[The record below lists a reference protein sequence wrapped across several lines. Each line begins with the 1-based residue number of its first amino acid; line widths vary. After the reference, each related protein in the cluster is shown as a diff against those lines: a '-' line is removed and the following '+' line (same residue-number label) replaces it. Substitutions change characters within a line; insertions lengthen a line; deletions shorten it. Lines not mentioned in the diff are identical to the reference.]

1 LAAGD
6 EPQETFGWADDSIEL
21 SIEVDPAGI
30 ARISRLAPAPARAAG
45 TPIQAPAPAAGN
57 AAPAAG
63 TAAIPPRDPGLAA
76 SLPLVDV
83 VLAGEGRSWSGSRY
97 CESVAGARLRYA
109 GREERA
115 EPAGWHLIR
124 VDLRDPVTGLRAEVF
139 YRILIAQGV
148 LRSWVRLSNDGDTP
162 VTVQSVTS
170 LLCGGITA
178 APRPAPAIDDG
189 LADLDVLWGEN
200 DWLAENRWQRRPLAD
215 ALPDLSRHAH
225 GADPRGCFRVTSTGT
240 FSSGMCLPMGAIATR
255 PTGPAMVWQVEH
267 NGGWH
272 WQVGEHTRREGTSQ
286 VGHGPVVAADRA
298 AYVAVLGPTDTE
310 HDWHVTLAPGESFT
324 TVPAAVAVDA
334 RGLDDAL
341 GRLTR
346 YRRAI
351 RRPHPDHQRLPVI
364 FNDYMNTLLGDPSTE
379 RLLPLIAA
387 AGSAGAEYFC
397 IDAGW
402 YAAPGTSWWDSVGA
416 WKPSASRF
424 TGGFGAVLDRI
435 RAAGMI
441 PGLWLEPEVIG
452 VHSPVAGLLPPEAFF
467 VRHHQRVVEHGRY
480 HLDLRHPAAVKHLN
494 EAIDFLVGDLG
505 VGYLKLDYNINGGPG
520 TDAGGLSA
528 GAGLLAHNR
537 AHLDW
542 LDGVLDRHPGL
553 VIENCASGGMRVD
566 YALLSRL
573 QLQSTSDQQAFLRY
587 PPITAAAPV
596 AVAPEQAATWAYPQ
610 PSFTDQE
617 IAFAV
622 CGALLG
628 RIHLSG
634 HLDQMSDEQLQL
646 VTDAVTVYKSIRA
659 DLPDAVPFWPLGLP
673 GWADSWLALGM
684 RGPTATY
691 LLAWHRGRL
700 DTPRPGL
707 ARAAA
712 AGAAAADPDALAV
725 PVSHLRGT
733 RLVPEVLYPRA
744 GRGAATWAATSG
756 ELTVSLPAVPAA
768 CLVRLAR

>member
-1 LAAGD
+1 LAIGD

-30 ARISRLAPAPARAAG
+30 ARITRLAAPPAASTGHPPALPQPPG
-45 TPIQAPAPAAGN
+45 PAAG
-57 AAPAAG
+57 
-63 TAAIPPRDPGLAA
+63 
-76 SLPLVDV
+76 LPLADV

-97 CESVAGARLRYA
+97 CESAAGARLRYA
-109 GREERA
+109 GHEERA
-115 EPAGWHLIR
+115 DFPGWHLIR

-139 YRILIAQGV
+139 YRILTGHGV
-148 LRSWVRLSNDGDTP
+148 LRSWVRLSNDGDAP

-178 APRPAPAIDDG
+178 GPAPAEDPSAEHPSAQALEDG
-189 LADLDVLWGEN
+189 LGDLDVLWGEN
-200 DWLAENRWQRRPLAD
+200 DWLAENRWQRRPLKD
-215 ALPDLSRHAH
+215 ALPDLTRRAH
-225 GADPRGCFRVTSTGT
+225 GADPRGCFAVTSTGT
-240 FSSGMCLPMGAIATR
+240 WSSGTSLPMGGVASSR
-255 PTGPAMVWQVEH
+255 TGQAWAWQVEH
-267 NGGWH
+267 NGAWH
-272 WQVGEHTRREGTSQ
+272 WQVGEHTRRGGTAEI
-286 VGHGPVVAADRA
+286 GHGAATGARRA
-298 AYVAVLGPTDTE
+298 VYLAVLGPTDTE
-310 HDWHVTLAPGESFT
+310 HDWHLALGPGESFT
-324 TVPAAVAVDA
+324 TVPAAVAVA
-334 RGLDDAL
+334 ATGVDDAL

-387 AGSAGAEYFC
+387 AESAGAEYFC

-402 YAAPGTSWWDSVGA
+402 YADPGTGWWDSVGA

-424 TGGFGAVLDRI
+424 AGGLTEVLDRI
-435 RAAGMI
+435 RAARMV

-452 VHSPVAGLLPPEAFF
+452 VRSPVARLLPPEAFF
-467 VRHHQRVVEHGRY
+467 IRHQQRVVEHGRY

-520 TDAGGLSA
+520 TDTGGLSA

-542 LDGVLDRHPGL
+542 LDAMLDRHPGL
-553 VIENCASGGMRVD
+553 VIENCASGGMRMD

-587 PPITAAAPV
+587 PPITAAAPA

-610 PSFTDQE
+610 PSFSDQE
-617 IAFAV
+617 IAFTV

-628 RIHLSG
+628 RVHLSG
-634 HLDQMSDEQLQL
+634 HIDQMSEEQLRL
-646 VTDAVTVYKSIRA
+646 VADAVSVYKGIRA
-659 DLPDAVPFWPLGLP
+659 DLPHAVPFWPLGLP

-684 RGPTATY
+684 RGPTWTY

-700 DTPRPGL
+700 DAPA
-707 ARAAA
+707 ARSPSGPAV
-712 AGAAAADPDALAV
+712 GDPDALALPV
-725 PVSHLRGT
+725 PHLRGAQV
-733 RLVPEVLYPRA
+733 VPEVLYPHA
-744 GRGAATWAATSG
+744 LGPHAPGTAATWTADSG
-756 ELTVSLPAVPAA
+756 QLTVRLPAVPAA
-768 CLVRLAR
+768 CLIRLATRS